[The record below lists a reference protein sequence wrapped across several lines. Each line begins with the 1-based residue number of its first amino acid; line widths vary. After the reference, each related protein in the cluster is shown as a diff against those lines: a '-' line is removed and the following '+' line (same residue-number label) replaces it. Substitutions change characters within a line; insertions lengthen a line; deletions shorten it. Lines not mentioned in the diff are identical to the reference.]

1 MRKVYDILNQIHT
14 QEPVEKMNFSEAE
27 TAACMERVRAR
38 LASKR
43 TGHIWRTA
51 AACMIGAVVLS
62 GGIAYAGTEGLLDK
76 LFSKHIENVPEQ
88 YVDQKYIEEDY
99 ANGLKVITDAKT
111 ELTFEIEKA
120 ITTGDMVDVIWTVTY
135 PDYDAEMYDVDFRM
149 RGGDLY
155 YGDQKLEETS
165 SLILGEESDLKENQR
180 MYDSIYLIPDGMEL
194 KEGNALTMKF
204 DGLYGETTHIDK
216 SDPKYADRDEADLE
230 TMYSDTVLIEEADWT
245 LEFALQESKF
255 EPGTLD
261 CSNSAK
267 IVEATLSERM
277 LKFTSVED
285 FSLHEYIKIKMKDGT
300 YLDGKDF
307 QAGGSEDY
315 DKERQQIDFVI
326 EFSIPIDIS
335 QVELVVIGNER
346 LPMKE

>member
-1 MRKVYDILNQIHT
+1 MRDIYEVLNQVHSEEEYID
-14 QEPVEKMNFSEAE
+14 FSGAEA
-27 TAACMERVRAR
+27 TACIRRVRTKLQDNR
-38 LASKR
+38 KK
-43 TGHIWRTA
+43 HVWRTIA
-51 AACMIGAVVLS
+51 AALIGGVILS
-62 GGIAYAGTEGLLDK
+62 GGIVYASTEGLLDK
-76 LFSKHIENVPEQ
+76 FFHNAQTEEVPEQ
-88 YVDQKYIEEDY
+88 YVEREYIEEDY
-99 ANGLKVITDAKT
+99 PNGLKVITNAETK
-111 ELTFEIEKA
+111 LTFEIEKA

-149 RGGDLY
+149 RGGNLY

-194 KEGNALTMKF
+194 KEGDVLTMKF
-204 DGLYGETTHIDK
+204 DGLNGETTHIDK
-216 SDPKYADRDEADLE
+216 NDPKYADRDEADLE
-230 TMYSDTVLIEEADWT
+230 ALYSDTILIEEADWT

-267 IVEATLSERM
+267 IVEAALSERM
-277 LKFTSVED
+277 LKFTSIGD
-285 FSLHEYIKIKMKDGT
+285 FSLHEYVKIKMKDGT

-307 QAGGSEDY
+307 QAGGSEHY
-315 DKERQQIDFVI
+315 DKERQQIEFVI
-326 EFSIPIDIS
+326 EFSMPIDIS

-346 LPMKE
+346 LPIKE

>member
-1 MRKVYDILNQIHT
+1 MRDIYEVLNQVHSEEEYID
-14 QEPVEKMNFSEAE
+14 FSGAEA
-27 TAACMERVRAR
+27 TACIRRVRTKLQDNR
-38 LASKR
+38 KK
-43 TGHIWRTA
+43 HVWRTIA
-51 AACMIGAVVLS
+51 AALIGGVILS
-62 GGIAYAGTEGLLDK
+62 GGIVYASTEGLLDK
-76 LFSKHIENVPEQ
+76 FFHNAQTEEVPEQ
-88 YVDQKYIEEDY
+88 YVEREYIEEDY
-99 ANGLKVITDAKT
+99 PNGLKVITNAETK
-111 ELTFEIEKA
+111 LTFEIEKA

-149 RGGDLY
+149 RGGNLY

-194 KEGNALTMKF
+194 KEGDVLTMKF
-204 DGLYGETTHIDK
+204 DGLNGETTHIDK
-216 SDPKYADRDEADLE
+216 NDPKYADRDEADLE
-230 TMYSDTVLIEEADWT
+230 ALYSDTILIEEADWT

-277 LKFTSVED
+277 LKFTSVGD

-300 YLDGKDF
+300 YIGGFDF
-307 QAGGSEDY
+307 EAGGSQDY
-315 DKERQQIDFVI
+315 DQERQQIDFVI
-326 EFSIPIDIS
+326 EFSMPIDIS
-335 QVELVVIGNER
+335 QGELVVIGNER

>member
-1 MRKVYDILNQIHT
+1 M
-14 QEPVEKMNFSEAE
+14 
-27 TAACMERVRAR
+27 
-38 LASKR
+38 
-43 TGHIWRTA
+43 
-51 AACMIGAVVLS
+51 
-62 GGIAYAGTEGLLDK
+62 
-76 LFSKHIENVPEQ
+76 
-88 YVDQKYIEEDY
+88 
-99 ANGLKVITDAKT
+99 KVITNAETK
-111 ELTFEIEKA
+111 LTFEIEKA

-194 KEGNALTMKF
+194 EEGDVLTMKF
-204 DGLYGETTHIDK
+204 DGLNGETTHIDK
-216 SDPKYADRDEADLE
+216 NDPKYADRDEADLE
-230 TMYSDTVLIEEADWT
+230 ALYSDTVLIEEADWT

-277 LKFTSVED
+277 LKFTSVGD

-300 YLDGKDF
+300 YIGGFDF
-307 QAGGSEDY
+307 EAGGSQDY
-315 DKERQQIDFVI
+315 DQERQQIDFVI
-326 EFSIPIDIS
+326 EFTMPIDIS

>member
-1 MRKVYDILNQIHT
+1 MRDIYEVLNQVHSEEEYID
-14 QEPVEKMNFSEAE
+14 FSGAEA
-27 TAACMERVRAR
+27 TACIRRVRTKLQDNR
-38 LASKR
+38 KK
-43 TGHIWRTA
+43 HVWRTIA
-51 AACMIGAVVLS
+51 AALIGGVILS
-62 GGIAYAGTEGLLDK
+62 GGIVYASTEGLLDK
-76 LFSKHIENVPEQ
+76 FFHNAQTEEVPEQ
-88 YVDQKYIEEDY
+88 YVEREYIEEDY
-99 ANGLKVITDAKT
+99 PNGLKVITNAETK
-111 ELTFEIEKA
+111 LTFEIEKA

-149 RGGDLY
+149 RGGNLY

-194 KEGNALTMKF
+194 KEGDVLTMKF
-204 DGLYGETTHIDK
+204 DGLNGETTHIDK
-216 SDPKYADRDEADLE
+216 NDPKYADRDEADLE
-230 TMYSDTVLIEEADWT
+230 ALYSDTILIEEADWT

-277 LKFTSVED
+277 LKFTSVGD

-300 YLDGKDF
+300 YIGGFDF
-307 QAGGSEDY
+307 EAGGSQDY
-315 DKERQQIDFVI
+315 DQERQQIDFVI
-326 EFSIPIDIS
+326 EFSMPIDIS

>member
-1 MRKVYDILNQIHT
+1 MRDIYEVLNQVHSEEEYID
-14 QEPVEKMNFSEAE
+14 FSGAEA
-27 TAACMERVRAR
+27 TACIRRVRTKLQDNR
-38 LASKR
+38 KKNV
-43 TGHIWRTA
+43 WRTIA
-51 AACMIGAVVLS
+51 AALIGGVMLS
-62 GGIAYAGTEGLLDK
+62 GGIVYASTEGLLDK
-76 LFSKHIENVPEQ
+76 FFHNAQTEEVPEQ
-88 YVDQKYIEEDY
+88 YVEREYIEEDY
-99 ANGLKVITDAKT
+99 PNGLKVITNAETK
-111 ELTFEIEKA
+111 LTFEIEKA

-194 KEGNALTMKF
+194 KEGGVLTMKF
-204 DGLYGETTHIDK
+204 DGLNGETTHIDK
-216 SDPKYADRDEADLE
+216 SDPKYADRDAADLE
-230 TMYSDTVLIEEADWT
+230 ALYSDTVLIEEADWT

-267 IVEATLSERM
+267 IVEAALSERM
-277 LKFTSVED
+277 LKFTSIGD
-285 FSLHEYIKIKMKDGT
+285 FSLHEYVKIKMKDGT

-307 QAGGSEDY
+307 QAGGSEHY
-315 DKERQQIDFVI
+315 DKERQEIDFVI
-326 EFSIPIDIS
+326 EFSMPIDIS

-346 LPMKE
+346 LPIKE

>member
-1 MRKVYDILNQIHT
+1 MRDIYEVLNQVHSEEEYID
-14 QEPVEKMNFSEAE
+14 FSGAEA
-27 TAACMERVRAR
+27 TACIRRVRTKLQDNR
-38 LASKR
+38 KK
-43 TGHIWRTA
+43 HVWRTIA
-51 AACMIGAVVLS
+51 AALIGGVILS
-62 GGIAYAGTEGLLDK
+62 GGIVYASTEGLLDK
-76 LFSKHIENVPEQ
+76 FFHNAQTEEVPEQ
-88 YVDQKYIEEDY
+88 YVEREYIEEDY
-99 ANGLKVITDAKT
+99 PNGLKVITNAETK
-111 ELTFEIEKA
+111 LTFEIEKA

-194 KEGNALTMKF
+194 KEGDVLTMKF
-204 DGLYGETTHIDK
+204 DGLNGETTHIDK
-216 SDPKYADRDEADLE
+216 NDPKYADRDEADLE
-230 TMYSDTVLIEEADWT
+230 ALYSDTVLIEEADWT

-277 LKFTSVED
+277 LKFTSVGD

-300 YLDGKDF
+300 YIGGFDF
-307 QAGGSEDY
+307 EAGGSQDY
-315 DKERQQIDFVI
+315 DQERQQIDFVI
-326 EFSIPIDIS
+326 EFTMPIDIS

>member
-1 MRKVYDILNQIHT
+1 MSL
-14 QEPVEKMNFSEAE
+14 P
-27 TAACMERVRAR
+27 
-38 LASKR
+38 AS
-43 TGHIWRTA
+43 
-51 AACMIGAVVLS
+51 
-62 GGIAYAGTEGLLDK
+62 
-76 LFSKHIENVPEQ
+76 
-88 YVDQKYIEEDY
+88 
-99 ANGLKVITDAKT
+99 
-111 ELTFEIEKA
+111 
-120 ITTGDMVDVIWTVTY
+120 
-135 PDYDAEMYDVDFRM
+135 DFRM

-194 KEGNALTMKF
+194 EEGDVLTMKF
-204 DGLYGETTHIDK
+204 DGLNGVTTHIDK
-216 SDPKYADRDEADLE
+216 SDPKYADRDETDLE
-230 TMYSDTVLIEEADWT
+230 ALYSDTVLIEEADWT

-277 LKFTSVED
+277 LKFTSIGD

-326 EFSIPIDIS
+326 EFSMPIDIS

-346 LPMKE
+346 LPIKE

>member
-1 MRKVYDILNQIHT
+1 MRDIYEVLNQVHSEEEYID
-14 QEPVEKMNFSEAE
+14 FSGAEA
-27 TAACMERVRAR
+27 TACIRRVRTKLQDNR
-38 LASKR
+38 KK
-43 TGHIWRTA
+43 HVWRTIA
-51 AACMIGAVVLS
+51 AALIGGVMLS
-62 GGIAYAGTEGLLDK
+62 GGIVYASTEGLLDK
-76 LFSKHIENVPEQ
+76 FFHNAQTEEVPEQ
-88 YVDQKYIEEDY
+88 YVEREYIEEDY
-99 ANGLKVITDAKT
+99 PNGLKVITNAETK
-111 ELTFEIEKA
+111 LTFEIEKA

-194 KEGNALTMKF
+194 KEGDVLTMKF
-204 DGLYGETTHIDK
+204 DGLNGETTHIDK
-216 SDPKYADRDEADLE
+216 NDPKYADRDEADLE
-230 TMYSDTVLIEEADWT
+230 ALYSDTVLIEEADWT

-277 LKFTSVED
+277 LKFTSVGD

-300 YLDGKDF
+300 YIGGFDF
-307 QAGGSEDY
+307 EAGGSQDY
-315 DKERQQIDFVI
+315 DQERQQIDFVI
-326 EFSIPIDIS
+326 EFLMPIDIS

>member
-1 MRKVYDILNQIHT
+1 MMEIYEILNHVHLEEEYID
-14 QEPVEKMNFSEAE
+14 FSGAEAN
-27 TAACMERVRAR
+27 ACIRRVRTKLQDNR
-38 LASKR
+38 KK
-43 TGHIWRTA
+43 HVWRTIA
-51 AACMIGAVVLS
+51 AALIGGVILS
-62 GGIAYAGTEGLLDK
+62 GGIVYASTEGLLDK
-76 LFSKHIENVPEQ
+76 FFHNEQTEEVLEQ
-88 YVDQKYIEEDY
+88 YVEREYIEEDY
-99 ANGLKVITDAKT
+99 PNGLKVITNAETK
-111 ELTFEIEKA
+111 LTFEIEKA

-194 KEGNALTMKF
+194 EEGDVLTMKF
-204 DGLYGETTHIDK
+204 DGLNGETTHIDK
-216 SDPKYADRDEADLE
+216 NDPKYADRDEADLE
-230 TMYSDTVLIEEADWT
+230 ALYSDTVLIEEADWT

-277 LKFTSVED
+277 LKFTSVGD

-300 YLDGKDF
+300 YIGGFDF
-307 QAGGSEDY
+307 EAGGSQDY
-315 DKERQQIDFVI
+315 DQERQQIDFVI
-326 EFSIPIDIS
+326 EFTMPIDIS

>member
-1 MRKVYDILNQIHT
+1 MRDIYEVLNQVHSEEEYID
-14 QEPVEKMNFSEAE
+14 FSGAEA
-27 TAACMERVRAR
+27 TACIRRVRTKLQDNR
-38 LASKR
+38 KK
-43 TGHIWRTA
+43 HVWRTIA
-51 AACMIGAVVLS
+51 AALIGGVILS
-62 GGIAYAGTEGLLDK
+62 GGIVYASTEGLLDK
-76 LFSKHIENVPEQ
+76 FFHNAQTEEVPEQ
-88 YVDQKYIEEDY
+88 YVEREYIEEDY
-99 ANGLKVITDAKT
+99 PNGLKVITNAETK
-111 ELTFEIEKA
+111 LTFEIEKA

-194 KEGNALTMKF
+194 KEGDVLTMKF
-204 DGLYGETTHIDK
+204 DGLNGETTHIDK
-216 SDPKYADRDEADLE
+216 NDPKYADRDEADLE
-230 TMYSDTVLIEEADWT
+230 SLYSDTVLIEEADWT

-277 LKFTSVED
+277 LKFTSVGD

-300 YLDGKDF
+300 YIGGFDF
-307 QAGGSEDY
+307 EAGGSQDY
-315 DKERQQIDFVI
+315 DQERQQIDFVI
-326 EFSIPIDIS
+326 EFSMPIDIS

>member
-1 MRKVYDILNQIHT
+1 MRDIYEVLNQVHSEEEYID
-14 QEPVEKMNFSEAE
+14 FSGAEA
-27 TAACMERVRAR
+27 TACIRRVRTKLQDNR
-38 LASKR
+38 KK
-43 TGHIWRTA
+43 HVWRTIA
-51 AACMIGAVVLS
+51 AALIGGVMLS
-62 GGIAYAGTEGLLDK
+62 GGIVYASTEGLLDK
-76 LFSKHIENVPEQ
+76 FFHNAQTEEVPEQ
-88 YVDQKYIEEDY
+88 YVEREYIEEDY
-99 ANGLKVITDAKT
+99 PNGLKVITNAETK
-111 ELTFEIEKA
+111 LTFEIEKA

-194 KEGNALTMKF
+194 KEGDVLTMKF
-204 DGLYGETTHIDK
+204 DGLNGETTHIDK
-216 SDPKYADRDEADLE
+216 NDPKYADRDEADLE
-230 TMYSDTVLIEEADWT
+230 SLYSDTVLIEEADWT

-277 LKFTSVED
+277 LKFTSVGD

-300 YLDGKDF
+300 YIGGFDF
-307 QAGGSEDY
+307 EAGGSQDY
-315 DKERQQIDFVI
+315 DQERQQIDFVI
-326 EFSIPIDIS
+326 EFSMPIDIS

>member
-1 MRKVYDILNQIHT
+1 MRDIYEVLNQVHS
-14 QEPVEKMNFSEAE
+14 EEEYMEFSE
-27 TAACMERVRAR
+27 ME
-38 LASKR
+38 
-43 TGHIWRTA
+43 A
-51 AACMIGAVVLS
+51 AACIRRVRTKLQDNRKKHVWRTIAAALIGGVVLS
-62 GGIAYAGTEGLLDK
+62 GGIAYANSEGLLDK
-76 LFSKHIENVPEQ
+76 FFHNEQTGEAPEQ
-88 YVDQKYIEEDY
+88 YVEREYIEEDY
-99 ANGLKVITDAKT
+99 PNGLKVITNAETK
-111 ELTFEIEKA
+111 LTFEIEKA

-194 KEGNALTMKF
+194 EEGDVLTMKF
-204 DGLYGETTHIDK
+204 DGLNGETTHIDK
-216 SDPKYADRDEADLE
+216 SDPKYADRDAADLE
-230 TMYSDTVLIEEADWT
+230 ALYSDTVLIEEADWT

-267 IVEATLSERM
+267 IVEAALSERM
-277 LKFTSVED
+277 LKFTSIGD
-285 FSLHEYIKIKMKDGT
+285 FSLHEYVKIKMKDGT

-307 QAGGSEDY
+307 QTGGSEHY
-315 DKERQQIDFVI
+315 DKERQEIDFVI
-326 EFSIPIDIS
+326 EFSMPIDIS
-335 QVELVVIGNER
+335 QVELVVIGNDR
-346 LPMKE
+346 LPIKE

>member
-1 MRKVYDILNQIHT
+1 MRDIYEVLNQVHS
-14 QEPVEKMNFSEAE
+14 EKEYIDFSGAEA
-27 TAACMERVRAR
+27 TACIRRVRTKLQDNR
-38 LASKR
+38 KK
-43 TGHIWRTA
+43 HVWRTIA
-51 AACMIGAVVLS
+51 AALIGGVILS
-62 GGIAYAGTEGLLDK
+62 GGIVYASTEDLLDK
-76 LFSKHIENVPEQ
+76 FFHNEQTEEVPEQ
-88 YVDQKYIEEDY
+88 YVEREYIEEDY
-99 ANGLKVITDAKT
+99 PNGLKVITNAETK
-111 ELTFEIEKA
+111 LTFEIEKA

-194 KEGNALTMKF
+194 KEGDVLTMKF
-204 DGLYGETTHIDK
+204 DGLNGETTHIDK
-216 SDPKYADRDEADLE
+216 NDPKYADRDEADLE
-230 TMYSDTVLIEEADWT
+230 ALYSDTVLIEEADWT

-277 LKFTSVED
+277 LKFTSIGD
-285 FSLHEYIKIKMKDGT
+285 FSLHEYVKIKMKDGT

-307 QAGGSEDY
+307 QAGGSEHY
-315 DKERQQIDFVI
+315 DKERQEIDFVI
-326 EFSIPIDIS
+326 EFSMPIDIS

-346 LPMKE
+346 LPIKE

>member
-1 MRKVYDILNQIHT
+1 MRDIYEVLNQVHSEEEYID
-14 QEPVEKMNFSEAE
+14 FSGAEA
-27 TAACMERVRAR
+27 TACIRRVRTKLQDNR
-38 LASKR
+38 KK
-43 TGHIWRTA
+43 HVWRTIA
-51 AACMIGAVVLS
+51 AALIGGVILS
-62 GGIAYAGTEGLLDK
+62 GGIVYASTEGLLDK
-76 LFSKHIENVPEQ
+76 FFHNAQTEEVPEQ
-88 YVDQKYIEEDY
+88 YVEWEYIEEDY
-99 ANGLKVITDAKT
+99 PNGLKVITNAETK
-111 ELTFEIEKA
+111 LTFEIEKA

-194 KEGNALTMKF
+194 KEGDVLTMKF
-204 DGLYGETTHIDK
+204 DGLNGETTHIDK
-216 SDPKYADRDEADLE
+216 NDPKYADRDEADLE
-230 TMYSDTVLIEEADWT
+230 ALYSDTVLIEEADWT

-277 LKFTSVED
+277 LKFTSVGD

-300 YLDGKDF
+300 YIGGFDF
-307 QAGGSEDY
+307 EAGGSQDY
-315 DKERQQIDFVI
+315 DQERQQIDFVI
-326 EFSIPIDIS
+326 EFSMPIDIS

>member
-1 MRKVYDILNQIHT
+1 MMEIYEVLNQVH
-14 QEPVEKMNFSEAE
+14 SEE
-27 TAACMERVRAR
+27 EYMEFPEME
-38 LASKR
+38 
-43 TGHIWRTA
+43 A
-51 AACMIGAVVLS
+51 AACIRRVRTKLQDNRKKHVWRTIAAALIGGVILS
-62 GGIAYAGTEGLLDK
+62 GGIVYASTEGLLDK
-76 LFSKHIENVPEQ
+76 FFHNAQTEEVPEQ
-88 YVDQKYIEEDY
+88 YVEREYIEEDY
-99 ANGLKVITDAKT
+99 PNGLKVITNAETK
-111 ELTFEIEKA
+111 LTFEIEKA

-194 KEGNALTMKF
+194 KEGDVLTMKF
-204 DGLYGETTHIDK
+204 DGLNGETTHINK
-216 SDPKYADRDEADLE
+216 NDPKYADRDEADLE
-230 TMYSDTVLIEEADWT
+230 ALYSDTVLIEEADWT

-267 IVEATLSERM
+267 IVEAALSERM
-277 LKFTSVED
+277 LKFTSIGD
-285 FSLHEYIKIKMKDGT
+285 FSLHEYVKIKMKDGT
-300 YLDGKDF
+300 YIGGFDF
-307 QAGGSEDY
+307 EAGGSQDY
-315 DKERQQIDFVI
+315 DQERQQIDFVI
-326 EFSIPIDIS
+326 EFTMPIDIS

>member
-1 MRKVYDILNQIHT
+1 MRDIYEVLNQVHSEEEYID
-14 QEPVEKMNFSEAE
+14 FSGAEA
-27 TAACMERVRAR
+27 TACIRRVRTKLQDNR
-38 LASKR
+38 KK
-43 TGHIWRTA
+43 HVWRTIA
-51 AACMIGAVVLS
+51 AALIGGVILS
-62 GGIAYAGTEGLLDK
+62 GGIVYASTEGLLDK
-76 LFSKHIENVPEQ
+76 FFHNAQTEEVPEQ
-88 YVDQKYIEEDY
+88 YVEREYIEEDY
-99 ANGLKVITDAKT
+99 PNGLKVITNAETK
-111 ELTFEIEKA
+111 LTFEIEKA

-135 PDYDAEMYDVDFRM
+135 PDYDAETYDVDFRM
-149 RGGDLY
+149 RGGNLY

-194 KEGNALTMKF
+194 KEGDVLTMKF
-204 DGLYGETTHIDK
+204 DGLNGETTHIDK
-216 SDPKYADRDEADLE
+216 NDPKYADRDEADLE
-230 TMYSDTVLIEEADWT
+230 ALYSDTILIEEADWT

-277 LKFTSVED
+277 LKFTSVGD

-300 YLDGKDF
+300 YIGGFDF
-307 QAGGSEDY
+307 EAGGSQDY
-315 DKERQQIDFVI
+315 DQERQQIDFVI
-326 EFSIPIDIS
+326 EFSMPIDIS

>member
-1 MRKVYDILNQIHT
+1 MRDIYEVLNQVHSEEEYID
-14 QEPVEKMNFSEAE
+14 FSGAEA
-27 TAACMERVRAR
+27 TACIRRVRTKLQDNR
-38 LASKR
+38 KKNV
-43 TGHIWRTA
+43 WRTIA
-51 AACMIGAVVLS
+51 AALIGGVMLS
-62 GGIAYAGTEGLLDK
+62 GGIVYASTEGLLDK
-76 LFSKHIENVPEQ
+76 FFHNAQTEEVPEQ
-88 YVDQKYIEEDY
+88 YVEREYIEEDY
-99 ANGLKVITDAKT
+99 PNGLKVITNAETK
-111 ELTFEIEKA
+111 LTFEIEKA

-194 KEGNALTMKF
+194 KEGDVLTMKF
-204 DGLYGETTHIDK
+204 DGLNGETTHIDK
-216 SDPKYADRDEADLE
+216 NDPKYADRDEADLE
-230 TMYSDTVLIEEADWT
+230 ALYSDTVLIEEADWT

-277 LKFTSVED
+277 LKFTSVGD

-300 YLDGKDF
+300 YIGGFDF
-307 QAGGSEDY
+307 EAGGSQDY
-315 DKERQQIDFVI
+315 DQERQQIDFVI
-326 EFSIPIDIS
+326 EFSMPIDIS

>member
-1 MRKVYDILNQIHT
+1 MRDIYEVLNQVHSEEEYID
-14 QEPVEKMNFSEAE
+14 FSGAEA
-27 TAACMERVRAR
+27 TACIRRVRTKLQDNR
-38 LASKR
+38 KK
-43 TGHIWRTA
+43 HVWRTIA
-51 AACMIGAVVLS
+51 AALIGGVILS
-62 GGIAYAGTEGLLDK
+62 GGIVYASTEGLLDK
-76 LFSKHIENVPEQ
+76 FFHNAQTEEVPEQ
-88 YVDQKYIEEDY
+88 YVEREYIEEDY
-99 ANGLKVITDAKT
+99 PNGLKVITNAETK
-111 ELTFEIEKA
+111 LTFEIEKA

-194 KEGNALTMKF
+194 KEGDVLTMKF
-204 DGLYGETTHIDK
+204 DGLNGETTHIDK
-216 SDPKYADRDEADLE
+216 NDPKYADRDEADLE
-230 TMYSDTVLIEEADWT
+230 ALYSDTVLIEEADWT

-277 LKFTSVED
+277 LKFTSVGD

-300 YLDGKDF
+300 YIGGFDF
-307 QAGGSEDY
+307 ESGGSQDY
-315 DKERQQIDFVI
+315 DQERQQIDFVI
-326 EFSIPIDIS
+326 EFSMPIDIS
-335 QVELVVIGNER
+335 QVELVVIGNEL
-346 LPMKE
+346 LPIKE

>member
-1 MRKVYDILNQIHT
+1 MRDIYEILNHVHSEDEYID
-14 QEPVEKMNFSEAE
+14 FSG
-27 TAACMERVRAR
+27 ME
-38 LASKR
+38 
-43 TGHIWRTA
+43 A
-51 AACMIGAVVLS
+51 AACIRRVRTKLQGNRKKHVWRTIAAALIGGVILS
-62 GGIAYAGTEGLLDK
+62 GGITYASTEGLLDK
-76 LFSKHIENVPEQ
+76 LFHNEQTEEVPAQ
-88 YVDQKYIEEDY
+88 YVDREYIEEDY
-99 ANGLKVITDAKT
+99 PNGLKVITNAETK
-111 ELTFEIEKA
+111 LTFEIEKA

-135 PDYDAEMYDVDFRM
+135 PDYDAETYDVDFRM

-194 KEGNALTMKF
+194 EEGDVLTMKF
-204 DGLYGETTHIDK
+204 DGLNGETTHIDK
-216 SDPKYADRDEADLE
+216 SDPKYADRDAADLE
-230 TMYSDTVLIEEADWT
+230 ALYSDTVLIEEADWT

-277 LKFTSVED
+277 LKFTSVGD

-300 YLDGKDF
+300 YVGGFDF
-307 QAGGSEDY
+307 EAGGSQDY
-315 DKERQQIDFVI
+315 DQERQQIDFVI
-326 EFSIPIDIS
+326 EFTMPIDIS

-346 LPMKE
+346 LPIKE

>member
-1 MRKVYDILNQIHT
+1 MRDIYEVLNQVHS
-14 QEPVEKMNFSEAE
+14 EEEYMKFSE
-27 TAACMERVRAR
+27 ME
-38 LASKR
+38 
-43 TGHIWRTA
+43 A
-51 AACMIGAVVLS
+51 AACIRRVRTKLQDNRKKHVWRTIAAALIGGVVLS
-62 GGIAYAGTEGLLDK
+62 GGIAYANSEGMLDK
-76 LFSKHIENVPEQ
+76 IFHNDRSEKVPEQ
-88 YVDQKYIEEDY
+88 YVDREYIEEDY
-99 ANGLKVITDAKT
+99 ANGLKVITNADTK
-111 ELTFEIEKA
+111 LTFEISKA

-135 PDYDAEMYDVDFRM
+135 PEYDAETYDVDFRM

-155 YGDQKLEETS
+155 YGDQRLEQTS

-194 KEGNALTMKF
+194 EEGDVLTMKF
-204 DGLYGETTHIDK
+204 DGLNGETTHIDK
-216 SDPKYADRDEADLE
+216 SDPKYADRDAADLE
-230 TMYSDTVLIEEADWT
+230 ALYSDTVLIEEADWT

-277 LKFTSVED
+277 LKFTSIGD

-300 YLDGKDF
+300 YIGGFDF
-307 QAGGSEDY
+307 EAGGSQDY
-315 DKERQQIDFVI
+315 NQERQEIDFVI
-326 EFSIPIDIS
+326 EFSMPIDIS

-346 LPMKE
+346 LPIKE

>member
-1 MRKVYDILNQIHT
+1 MMEIYEILNHVHLKEEYID
-14 QEPVEKMNFSEAE
+14 FSGAEAN
-27 TAACMERVRAR
+27 ACIRRVRTKLQDNR
-38 LASKR
+38 KK
-43 TGHIWRTA
+43 HVWRTIA
-51 AACMIGAVVLS
+51 AALIGGVVLS
-62 GGIAYAGTEGLLDK
+62 GGIAYANSEGLLDK
-76 LFSKHIENVPEQ
+76 FFHNEQTEEVPEQ
-88 YVDQKYIEEDY
+88 YVEREYIEEDY
-99 ANGLKVITDAKT
+99 PNGLKVITNAETK
-111 ELTFEIEKA
+111 LTFEIEKA

-194 KEGNALTMKF
+194 EEGDVLTMKF
-204 DGLYGETTHIDK
+204 DGLNGETTHIDK
-216 SDPKYADRDEADLE
+216 NDPKYADRDEADLE
-230 TMYSDTVLIEEADWT
+230 ALYSDTVLIEEADWT

-277 LKFTSVED
+277 LKFTSVGD

-300 YLDGKDF
+300 YIGGFDF
-307 QAGGSEDY
+307 EAGGSQDY
-315 DKERQQIDFVI
+315 DQERQQIDFVI
-326 EFSIPIDIS
+326 EFTMPIDIS